1 MSPTPA
7 STVRNSPSAAAVP
20 SLAETW
26 DASAAVMDR
35 GMGSRRLSFAA
46 VELHAAMDV
55 SAPPFEL
62 SQAASATGLELLDAE
77 FVGKSFKLQEFSEC
91 GAGDFREP
99 TFKVRSDADGSNFA
113 PLDSSKHR
121 TFKGKSSMPA
131 SIPGLSTD
139 SPTEATTL
147 VVERVGRFMNL
158 KPNCALPWTT
168 TGT

>member
-20 SLAETW
+20 YLAETW
-26 DASAAVMDR
+26 DSSAAVVDR
-35 GMGSRRLSFAA
+35 GMGSRQLSFAA
-46 VELHAAMDV
+46 VELHVAIDV
-55 SAPPFEL
+55 SAPPFEMNR
-62 SQAASATGLELLDAE
+62 AASATGWEVLDAE
-77 FVGKSFKLQEFSEC
+77 DVGKSSKLQEFSEC

-99 TFKVRSDADGSNFA
+99 TFEVLSDADGSTVA
-113 PLDSSKHR
+113 PLDASKHR
-121 TFKGKSSMPA
+121 MFKGKPCMPA
-131 SIPGLSTD
+131 CMPGLCTD

-147 VVERVGRFMNL
+147 VVERVGRFINL